1 MPKNN
6 PRRWLIASII
16 MTLIGGLM
24 VFMGILLNGFNY
36 FWMILVGLL
45 LGITFLIMS
54 GVFYK
59 QARLLDKLFKDVDQ
73 LAHWTFFPAEQQQK
87 AEAEFMARKAFNRIL
102 IGIMTFFFVVI
113 VAVFLIFGFDDA
125 EEALFFVLLMGA
137 VLLLLYGVAF
147 TVPILSYRRMKAALP
162 AVYVSPYSAWIMGEY
177 TQWVA
182 PMTRLTGVNFGH
194 YPDGSVVIAVH
205 FDSFQRTGPQPLIC
219 RIPVPR
225 GKEAEG
231 QVVAQRIAT
240 INKVDFT
247 ISECTESDR

>member
-6 PRRWLIASII
+6 PRRWLIASIF
-16 MTLIGGLM
+16 MTLIGGFM
-24 VFMGILLNGFNY
+24 VFIGILLNDFNY

-45 LGITFLIMS
+45 LGITFLVMS

-59 QARLLDKLFKDVDQ
+59 QARLLDNLLKDVDQ
-73 LAHWTFFPAEQQQK
+73 LAHWTFFPAEQQEK
-87 AEAEFMARKAFNRIL
+87 AEAEFKARKAFNRVL

-125 EEALFFVLLMGA
+125 EEALFFALLMGA
-137 VLLLLYGVAF
+137 ILLSLYGVAF
-147 TVPILSYRRMKAALP
+147 AVPILSYRRMKAALP

-205 FDSFQRTGPQPLIC
+205 FDIIQQTGPQAQIC

-231 QVVAQRIAT
+231 QAVARQIAA
-240 INKVDFT
+240 INKVSFT
-247 ISECTESDR
+247 PSECVASDH